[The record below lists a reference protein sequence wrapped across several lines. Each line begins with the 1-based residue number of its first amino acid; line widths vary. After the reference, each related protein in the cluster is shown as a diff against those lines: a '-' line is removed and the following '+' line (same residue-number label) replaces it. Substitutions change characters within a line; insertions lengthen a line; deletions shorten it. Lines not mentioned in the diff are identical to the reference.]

1 MYQINENCIACGNCI
16 AECPEGAISEGE
28 IYSINPDVCTDCGAC
43 LMGCSVDAIEHVA
56 ISPESPESPEKL
68 EAFQDTGKYPPS
80 KGDLIYFPYDG
91 FGFVDNVVFDGS
103 NCIVNF
109 YATVYDYTKDLSG
122 LEIKQP
128 DGIGMPSSYLKRPT
142 EAQMRELREH
152 LNQRNLTF
160 DYGYKKIIHKMI
172 TRVPAGASYCFI
184 DTDMAIREAVDD
196 GTANGI
202 HSARFKQANYFSSK
216 KTAESVGKN
225 VRVCFKGHAVDD
237 GSY

>member
-1 MYQINENCIACGNCI
+1 MYQINQNCVACGNCI
-16 AECPEGAISEGE
+16 AECPVGAIKEDDL
-28 IYSINPDVCTDCGAC
+28 YSIDTKLCTDCGAC
-43 LMGCSVDAIEHVA
+43 TSECAVDAIER
-56 ISPESPESPEKL
+56 IPESSNTGQMEEL
-68 EAFQDTGKYPPS
+68 EPFKDTGKYPPS
-80 KGDLIYFPYDG
+80 QGDLIYFPFDG

-109 YATVYDYTKDLSG
+109 YATVYDYTKDSSG

-128 DGIGMPSSYLKRPT
+128 NRIVMSSSYLKKPT
-142 EAQMRELREH
+142 EAQMKELREH

-172 TRVPAGASYCFI
+172 TRVLAGTSYCFI

-196 GTANGI
+196 GATTGI
-202 HSARFKQANYFSSK
+202 HSARFNQANYFKSK
-216 KTAESVGKN
+216 RIAESVGQN
-225 VRVCFKGHAVDD
+225 VRVCLKGHTIID